1 MTINYSMMSSVKPL
15 IICNSFFLLSLFYK
29 SSNSAHKIS
38 MASHTYRVNWTFAF
52 FYIHISYVCLWAI
65 NYDTQRRAFTYRFY
79 YDYFIFIYMS
89 VILFSFF
96 HLFTNMIKP
105 MKNNDSIENMKK
117 KISGARLS
125 VHRFIL
131 RERERGR
138 ECENKQKN
146 TKEPKFGIKRYKQK

>member
-1 MTINYSMMSSVKPL
+1 MQF
-15 IICNSFFLLSLFYK
+15 FFLLSLFYK

-52 FYIHISYVCLWAI
+52 FYIHISYICLWAI

-89 VILFSFF
+89 VILF
-96 HLFTNMIKP
+96 TDMIKP

-117 KISGARLS
+117 KKYLALNY
-125 VHRFIL
+125 RFIGSYWEKGSAEESV
-131 RERERGR
+131 RIS
-138 ECENKQKN
+138 KKIQKN
-146 TKEPKFGIKRYKQK
+146 QNLE